1 MLVYLDIICPKMGIK
16 NLFKAIFYR
25 KNPLVFQ
32 KAIEDISYL
41 EIYFPKARKS
51 KLKKMFCSTV
61 DRRASIVPSKN
72 FPTELFE
79 GENFINE
86 ACEIKARLLLNFLKQ
101 VLKKVQ
107 NKRKINILLI
117 DKEAKAVAAAA
128 ELISLC
134 NVFVA
139 TDRFELYGP
148 CAEYCFLKYGD
159 RPKKADKLSSISV
172 AFAPFGTNGLILP
185 NSATP
190 VLSPKSFEGFT
201 LSEKDFCFFHTDLFP
216 EKVSKE
222 LFLEGI
228 FKNFCPL
235 EILQKCPESLAFQG
249 ISVNV
254 DSFFENF
261 LT

>member
-1 MLVYLDIICPKMGIK
+1 MLLFLDIICPKKGIK
-16 NLFKAIFYR
+16 NLFKAIFHR
-25 KNPLVFQ
+25 KKPLVFQ
-32 KAIEDISYL
+32 KTIEDISYL

-51 KLKKMFCSTV
+51 KLKKMFFSTV

-79 GENFINE
+79 GENFITE
-86 ACEIKARLLLNFLKQ
+86 ACEIKARLLLNFLKR
-101 VLKKVQ
+101 VLKRAQ
-107 NKRKINILLI
+107 NKRKLNILLI

-128 ELISLC
+128 ELIPLC

-159 RPKKADKLSSISV
+159 RPKKADKFCGISA

-190 VLSPKSFEGFT
+190 VLSPKAFEGFS
-201 LSEKDFCFFHTDLFP
+201 LSEKNFCFFHTDLFP
-216 EKVSKE
+216 ENAPKE

-235 EILQKCPESLAFQG
+235 KILEKCPESLVFQG

-254 DSFFENF
+254 DSFFEKF

>member
-1 MLVYLDIICPKMGIK
+1 MLVYLDIICPKKGIK

-25 KNPLVFQ
+25 KKPLVFQ

-139 TDRFELYGP
+139 SVRFEL
-148 CAEYCFLKYGD
+148 
-159 RPKKADKLSSISV
+159 
-172 AFAPFGTNGLILP
+172 
-185 NSATP
+185 
-190 VLSPKSFEGFT
+190 
-201 LSEKDFCFFHTDLFP
+201 
-216 EKVSKE
+216 
-222 LFLEGI
+222 
-228 FKNFCPL
+228 
-235 EILQKCPESLAFQG
+235 
-249 ISVNV
+249 
-254 DSFFENF
+254 
-261 LT
+261 

>member
-1 MLVYLDIICPKMGIK
+1 
-16 NLFKAIFYR
+16 
-25 KNPLVFQ
+25 
-32 KAIEDISYL
+32 
-41 EIYFPKARKS
+41 
-51 KLKKMFCSTV
+51 MFCSTV

-190 VLSPKSFEGFT
+190 VLSPKFFEGFT

-222 LFLEGI
+222 LGDEGR
-228 FKNFCPL
+228 
-235 EILQKCPESLAFQG
+235 ILLRESGTEPVIRVMVEAKTDELCEKYVDEVVNVLYSKGHG
-249 ISVNV
+249 ISK
-254 DSFFENF
+254 
-261 LT
+261 